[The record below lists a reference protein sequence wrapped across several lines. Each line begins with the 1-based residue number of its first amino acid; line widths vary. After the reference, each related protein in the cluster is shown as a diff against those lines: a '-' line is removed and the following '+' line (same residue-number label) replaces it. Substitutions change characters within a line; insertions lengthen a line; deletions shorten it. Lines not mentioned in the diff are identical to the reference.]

1 MIACEKIFVKSND
14 KNLGNQRPIVANLCE
29 FKKLQ
34 KAKSKPKGLLNL
46 EMNSCN
52 ILILNRLLDIRMAR
66 GHLPRWIP
74 SITKYETNCLDTR
87 MPKDQVLNMYNTVSA
102 APRGPHQLPVRRL

>member
-1 MIACEKIFVKSND
+1 
-14 KNLGNQRPIVANLCE
+14 
-29 FKKLQ
+29 
-34 KAKSKPKGLLNL
+34 
-46 EMNSCN
+46 
-52 ILILNRLLDIRMAR
+52 MAR

-87 MPKDQVLNMYNTVSA
+87 MPKGQVLNMYNTVSA